1 MTRYGTW
8 NVYRD
13 NEDGLPGIKR
23 GITAMIGLRAEGF
36 GLQELSNDAWWVT
49 ISKWMADQ
57 GWWFSKANNAVP
69 LAVNAKVFTIGKN
82 GNVVVSRDPVK
93 VEPGAGGDKTGYKSF
108 QYAEAVRKSNSE
120 RVLFINHHIIPSLE
134 VDGKVGPSVRPL
146 RWQFAL
152 RQIAAVGKFA
162 QPYIEDGWRVL
173 VSSDW
178 NISSSTD
185 AGATL
190 RREMARWHLV
200 SAQDTT
206 DEGPLNT
213 HTTREIDDLYG
224 ANGRFSRLQRVGPGT
239 EKGYGKN
246 GSDHSALVA
255 TFDPKASAPTGRN
268 PRR

>member
-1 MTRYGTW
+1 MTKFGTW

-13 NEDGLPGIKR
+13 NEDGIPGIKT
-23 GITAMIGLRAEGF
+23 GITAMIKLGAEAF
-36 GLQELSNDAWWVT
+36 GLQELSNDAWWLT
-49 ISKWMADQ
+49 ISKWMVGQ
-57 GWWFSKANNAVP
+57 GWWFSKSNNAVP
-69 LAVNAKVFTIGKN
+69 LAVNAKVFTIGAN

-108 QYAEAVRKSNSE
+108 QYAEAVRKSNGE

-134 VDGKVGPSVRPL
+134 VGGRVGPDVRPL

-152 RQIAAVGKFA
+152 RQINAVGKFV

-190 RREMARWHLV
+190 RKEMARWHLV
-200 SAQDTT
+200 SAQDSG
-206 DEGPLNT
+206 EVLNT
-213 HTTREIDDLYG
+213 HGNREIDDIYG
-224 ANGRFSRLQRVGPGT
+224 VNGRFTRLARVGDGE

-255 TFDPKASAPTGRN
+255 TFDPKASAPKGRN